1 MAQQRTSPT
10 QSRAAIPTTSPM
22 RTVIIGPAVEELDE
36 TGQFHLG
43 IDPSGDALGDYADL
57 DQDGDVKMESSEDEG
72 GLGNLEESDWET
84 ETEEDVVTK
93 EPLRAIRTAGAVTD
107 RDPAPN
113 LQRHRLQRDEAKRQ
127 LLRTLH
133 VVQYPGGAGKPIGT
147 LKTCN
152 NVYATQVPTTQNI
165 YAPFSSR
172 INWEIARWAKLRGPG
187 STALTE
193 LLRIPEVPDL
203 LGLSFCTTD
212 ELNDIV
218 DKRLPGRP
226 RFARHK
232 VLIGDEVC
240 KIFYRDIIE
249 CIRSLF
255 GDPDFGAYLVFVP
268 EKHYTD
274 AGKTKRMFHDG
285 QTGRWWWAMQEEVER
300 DSPGAT
306 IIPIIISTDKTQL
319 TLFCNKTAY
328 PIYLTIGNIPK
339 EIRRRPSSRAYVLLS
354 YLPTTT
360 LELVANKAARRRMLT
375 NLYHAC
381 MKKVLEPLEK
391 AGVSILTMVSGNGAT
406 YKTHPI
412 FACFVGDYTEEIL
425 ALLGTTGKC
434 ACCPIPHDWLGD
446 HVPEM
451 ASKLRDLSAILNI
464 LDSFKDHP
472 EKFLKSCAEGNV
484 KLVIEPFWIN
494 SPYTHIFRSITPDV
508 LHQLYQGIVKHL
520 VAWLIEAFGAAKID
534 ARCRRMPPNHQIRIF
549 GNGISSLLKVT
560 GHEHDQICRILLGL
574 VLDMP
579 PLDGTVLPAPV
590 VRCVRAIL
598 DFLYLAQ
605 YPVHTDNT
613 LSLLDDALARF
624 HADKD
629 VFVKLGI
636 RENFN
641 LPKLHFALHYTQS
654 IRLFGTTD
662 NFNTE
667 YTERLHIDFTKDAY
681 RATKKK
687 DKFTQMT
694 VWLERHEKIYRHD
707 QFVNWRVRQHE
718 KPQKPILQTWSPPG
732 LDLDRRLHL
741 AKCSAALARFVT
753 LTNEPNIT
761 RGQLEHA
768 IWNFHL
774 PLRKLSVWHHL
785 KFQRM
790 DVVTGKPPSTQFM
803 PGRLGW
809 IRDGNLCQAALTR
822 CSLTTDLAG
831 LQALQVGYCVGR
843 VRAIFS
849 LPIAA
854 QDALFKSSTDI
865 TQHLAYIEWYTKLQT
880 QPDLNHR
887 MYNILP
893 LIDKR
898 GDHISSIIPVTDIR
912 QSIHL
917 FPKFG
922 STAFAAWTSATVL
935 NNCRTFYINPFSNK
949 FLYRTMY

>member
-1 MAQQRTSPT
+1 M
-10 QSRAAIPTTSPM
+10 
-22 RTVIIGPAVEELDE
+22 
-36 TGQFHLG
+36 
-43 IDPSGDALGDYADL
+43 
-57 DQDGDVKMESSEDEG
+57 
-72 GLGNLEESDWET
+72 
-84 ETEEDVVTK
+84 
-93 EPLRAIRTAGAVTD
+93 EPLRAIRTAGAVID
-107 RDPAPN
+107 RDPPPN
-113 LQRHRLQRDEAKRQ
+113 LQRHRLQRDEAERQ
-127 LLRTLH
+127 LLHTPH

-147 LKTCN
+147 SKTCN
-152 NVYATQVPTTQNI
+152 DVYATQVPTTQNI

-172 INWEIARWAKLRGPG
+172 IDWEIARWAKLRGPG

-203 LGLSFCTTD
+203 LGLSFRTTD

-226 RFARHK
+226 RFARHE

-240 KIFYRDIIE
+240 EIFYRDIIE

-255 GDPDFGAYLVFVP
+255 GDPDFGVYLVFAP

-274 AGKTKRMFHDG
+274 AGKTKRMFHDM
-285 QTGRWWWAMQEEVER
+285 QTGRWWWATQEEVER

-319 TLFCNKTAY
+319 TLFRNKTAY

-339 EIRRRPSSRAYVLLS
+339 EIRRRPSSRAYVLLG
-354 YLPTTT
+354 YLPTTK
-360 LELVANKAARRRMLT
+360 LELIANKAARRRMLA

-391 AGVSILTMVSGNGAT
+391 AGVSGLTMVSGNGAT

-412 FACFVGDYTEEIL
+412 FACFVGDYPEQIL
-425 ALLGTTGKC
+425 ASLGTTGKC

-464 LDSFKDHP
+464 LDSFEDHP

-484 KLVIEPFWIN
+484 KPVIEPFWIN
-494 SPYTHIFRSITPDV
+494 LPYTHIFRSITPDV

-520 VAWLIEAFGAAKID
+520 VAWLIEAFGAAEID
-534 ARCRRMPPNHQIRIF
+534 ARCRRMPPNHHIRIF
-549 GNGISSLLKVT
+549 GNGISSLSKVT
-560 GHEHDQICRILLGL
+560 GHEHDHMSHLLGL

-579 PLDGTVLPAPV
+579 PLDGTVSPAPV

-681 RATKKK
+681 RATNKK
-687 DKFTQMT
+687 DEFTQMT
-694 VWLERHEKIYRHD
+694 VWLERREKIYRHD
-707 QFVNWRVRQHE
+707 QFVNWRVRQRE
-718 KPQKPILQTWSPPG
+718 KPQKPIPQTWSPPG

-741 AKCSAALARFVT
+741 AKRPAVRSVAIPQLVEQYGARFFREALARFVT

-790 DVVTGKPPSTQFM
+790 DVVTGKPSTVDSVHAWPARM
-803 PGRLGW
+803 DSRRKPVPGRFDTVLVN
-809 IRDGNLCQAALTR
+809 DGSGGLTGI
-822 CSLTTDLAG
+822 T
-831 LQALQVGYCVGR
+831 GYRVGR

-849 LPIAA
+849 LPTAA
-854 QDALFKSSTDI
+854 QDALFKSSTNI
-865 TQHLAYIEWYTKLQT
+865 PQHLAYIEWYTKLQT
-880 QPDLNHR
+880 QPDPNHR
-887 MYNILP
+887 MYNISP
-893 LIDKR
+893 LVDER

-912 QSIHL
+912 QSVHL

-922 STAFAAWTSATVL
+922 STAPAAWTSATVL
-935 NNCRTFYINPFSNK
+935 DNCRTFYINPFSNK

>member
-1 MAQQRTSPT
+1 M
-10 QSRAAIPTTSPM
+10 SRKCPACKEVFSRSGLKHHYRLTEAKGCRHYLAERGAAENLSDTESSSNSNNLSDEDSDDTNDYHAFPQ
-22 RTVIIGPAVEELDE
+22 VIIGPAVEELDE

-43 IDPSGDALGDYADL
+43 IDPSGDALGDYANL
-57 DQDGDVKMESSEDEG
+57 DQDGNVEMESSEDEG
-72 GLGNLEESDWET
+72 GLGDLEESDWET
-84 ETEEDVVTK
+84 ETEEDVVTM

-113 LQRHRLQRDEAKRQ
+113 LQRHRLQRDEAERQ
-127 LLRTLH
+127 LLHTPH

-147 LKTCN
+147 SKTCN
-152 NVYATQVPTTQNI
+152 DVYATQVPTTQNI

-172 INWEIARWAKLRGPG
+172 IDWEIACWAKLRGPG

-203 LGLSFCTTD
+203 LGLSFRTTD
-212 ELNDIV
+212 ELNNIV

-240 KIFYRDIIE
+240 EIFYRDIIE

-255 GDPDFGAYLVFVP
+255 GDPDSEVYLVFAP

-274 AGKTKRMFHDG
+274 AGKTKRMFHDM
-285 QTGRWWWAMQEEVER
+285 QTGRWWWATQEEVER

-319 TLFCNKTAY
+319 TLFRNKTA
-328 PIYLTIGNIPK
+328 
-339 EIRRRPSSRAYVLLS
+339 PSSRAYVLLG
-354 YLPTTT
+354 YLPTTK
-360 LELVANKAARRRMLT
+360 LELVANKAARRRMLA

-391 AGVSILTMVSGNGAT
+391 AGVSGLTMVSGNGAT

-412 FACFVGDYTEEIL
+412 FACFVGDYPEQIL
-425 ALLGTTGKC
+425 ASLGTTGKC

-446 HVPEM
+446 HVPDM
-451 ASKLRDLSAILNI
+451 ASKLQDLSAILNI

-484 KLVIEPFWIN
+484 KPVIEPFWIN
-494 SPYTHIFRSITPDV
+494 LPYTHIFRSITPDI

-534 ARCRRMPPNHQIRIF
+534 ARCHRMPPNHHIQIF
-549 GNGISSLLKVT
+549 GNRISSLSKVT
-560 GHEHDQICRILLGL
+560 GHEHDQLGL

-579 PLDGTVLPAPV
+579 PLDGTVSPAPV

-605 YPVHTDNT
+605 YP
-613 LSLLDDALARF
+613 
-624 HADKD
+624 
-629 VFVKLGI
+629 
-636 RENFN
+636 
-641 LPKLHFALHYTQS
+641 S

-681 RATKKK
+681 RATNKK
-687 DKFTQMT
+687 DGFTQMT
-694 VWLERHEKIYRHD
+694 VWLERREKIYRHD
-707 QFVNWRVRQHE
+707 QFVNWR
-718 KPQKPILQTWSPPG
+718 PIPQTWSPPG

-741 AKCSAALARFVT
+741 AKRPAVRSVAIPQLALARFIT

-790 DVVTGKPPSTQFM
+790 DVVTGKPSTVDSVHAWPARMDSRQKPV
-803 PGRLGW
+803 PGRFDTVLVS
-809 IRDGNLCQAALTR
+809 DGSGGLTGI
-822 CSLTTDLAG
+822 T
-831 LQALQVGYCVGR
+831 GYRVGR

-849 LPIAA
+849 LPTAA

-865 TQHLAYIEWYTKLQT
+865 PQHLAYIEWHTKLQT
-880 QPDLNHR
+880 QPDPNHR
-887 MYNILP
+887 MYKISP
-893 LIDKR
+893 LVDER
-898 GDHISSIIPVTDIR
+898 GDHISSIIPVTDIC
-912 QSIHL
+912 QSVHL

-922 STAFAAWTSATVL
+922 STAPAAWTSATVL
-935 NNCRTFYINPFSNK
+935 DNCRTFYINPFSNK
-949 FLYRTMY
+949 FLYCTMY